1 MLQPKVSIP
10 FIIPL
15 IGIGVAIAVA
25 YSEILI
31 WAWVF
36 WGLATAYLSVSAIY
50 YLTQSIVIDVYRGNL
65 LIGSSDKQLLLEVE
79 GFISSRHPIAILN
92 LSLCLLGWRIE
103 AYDCGLPDQNN
114 VNAVGQSFRTV
125 FHVHVGE
132 LEEGRSEQVKGKEID
147 IGKICATTR
156 MGCYLSEP
164 FVIPGGGKVWYKE
177 SWYKRMKK
185 RIVSK
190 KVKEHEECITKKE
203 LHDLLNKASQ
213 PVKKSEKAKS

>member
-79 GFISSRHPIAILN
+79 GA
-92 LSLCLLGWRIE
+92 
-103 AYDCGLPDQNN
+103 
-114 VNAVGQSFRTV
+114 
-125 FHVHVGE
+125 
-132 LEEGRSEQVKGKEID
+132 GKD
-147 IGKICATTR
+147 PPP
-156 MGCYLSEP
+156 YS
-164 FVIPGGGKVWYKE
+164 
-177 SWYKRMKK
+177 
-185 RIVSK
+185 VS
-190 KVKEHEECITKKE
+190 
-203 LHDLLNKASQ
+203 
-213 PVKKSEKAKS
+213 